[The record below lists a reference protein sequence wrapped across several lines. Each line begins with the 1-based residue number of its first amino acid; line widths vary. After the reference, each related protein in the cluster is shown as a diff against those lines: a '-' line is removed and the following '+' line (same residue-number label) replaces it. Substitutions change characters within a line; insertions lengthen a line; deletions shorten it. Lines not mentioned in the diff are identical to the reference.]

1 MLVDCNLHEN
11 MSQQTPYERLGIDID
26 ASFEEIQAAKQRL
39 QQEHRSDPQLLENI
53 EAAYDS
59 ILMDR
64 LKLRQEGKISVPEG
78 IRFPEKSVQ
87 TLSLPKLS
95 PPQINIA
102 PGWLGELVEK
112 PQGKDLAITSGVIA
126 SLATIVAL
134 PGTAETSL
142 PTVLAVAAAFTLF
155 FLNSKINR
163 LGRAFLITGLGV
175 VVSIVLAM
183 LVINVGHLPIGSLL
197 ISPEKVATLLTLVVL
212 WVISSFMK

>member
-1 MLVDCNLHEN
+1 MVDRNSHEN

-39 QQEHRSDPQLLENI
+39 HQEHHDNPALIESI
-53 EAAYDS
+53 EAAYDA

-87 TLSLPKLS
+87 TLSLPKLI
-95 PPQINIA
+95 PPQIKVA

-112 PQGKDLAITSGVIA
+112 PQTKDLAITSGVIA

-134 PGTAETSL
+134 PGTAESSL

-155 FLNSKINR
+155 FLNSKISR
-163 LGRAFLITGLGV
+163 LSRAFLITSLGV
-175 VVSIVLAM
+175 IGSVVLAM
-183 LVINVGHLPIGSLL
+183 VAINILHVPIASLA
-197 ISPEKVATLLTLVVL
+197 ISGDKIATLFTLVVL

>member
-1 MLVDCNLHEN
+1 MDCNLHEN

-26 ASFEEIQAAKQRL
+26 ASFEEIQAAKKRL
-39 QQEHRSDPQLLENI
+39 QEEHRNDPQLLESV
-53 EAAYDS
+53 ESAYDS

-87 TLSLPKLS
+87 TLSLPKIA

-102 PGWLGELVEK
+102 PGWLGELVER
-112 PQGKDLAITSGVIA
+112 PRSKDLAITSGVMA
-126 SLATIVAL
+126 SLATITAL
-134 PGTAETSL
+134 PGTSDFSL

-175 VVSIVLAM
+175 VASIVLVM
-183 LVINVGHLPIGSLL
+183 LVINVGQLSIGSLA
-197 ISPEKVATLLTLVVL
+197 ISAEKITTLLTLVVL

>member
-1 MLVDCNLHEN
+1 MVVDCNLQKN

-39 QQEHRSDPQLLENI
+39 QQEQHSDQQSIDSI

-64 LKLRQEGKISVPEG
+64 LKMRQEGKISVPEG

-87 TLSLPKLS
+87 TLSLPKLA
-95 PPQINIA
+95 PPQMKMATN
-102 PGWLGELVEK
+102 WLSELVEK
-112 PQGKDLAITSGVIA
+112 PTGKDLAISSGVIA

-134 PGTAETSL
+134 PGTAEASL
-142 PTVLAVAAAFTLF
+142 PTVLAVADGFTLF
-155 FLNSKINR
+155 FLNSKISR
-163 LGRAFLITGLGV
+163 LGRAFLITSLGV
-175 VVSIVLAM
+175 VGSIVLFM
-183 LVINVGHLPIGSLL
+183 LAVNVVHLPIGGLP
-197 ISPEKVATLLTLVVL
+197 ISSDKIATLFTLVVL

>member
-1 MLVDCNLHEN
+1 

-39 QQEHRSDPQLLENI
+39 QQEHHNDPESIESI

-87 TLSLPKLS
+87 TLSLPKIS
-95 PPQINIA
+95 PPQMKAA

-112 PQGKDLAITSGVIA
+112 PQTKDLAITSGVIA

-134 PGTAETSL
+134 PGTAESQL

-155 FLNSKINR
+155 FLNSKISR
-163 LGRAFLITGLGV
+163 LGRAFLITSLGV
-175 VVSIVLAM
+175 IGSVVMAM
-183 LVINVGHLPIGSLL
+183 IVINVLHVPIASLA
-197 ISPEKVATLLTLVVL
+197 ISGDKIATLFALVVL

>member
-1 MLVDCNLHEN
+1 

-39 QQEHRSDPQLLENI
+39 QEEHHNDPESIDGI

-87 TLSLPKLS
+87 TLSLPKLM
-95 PPQINIA
+95 PPQIKAA
-102 PGWLGELVEK
+102 PGWLDELVEK
-112 PQGKDLAITSGVIA
+112 PQTKDLAITSGVIV
-126 SLATIVAL
+126 SLGTIVAL
-134 PGTAETSL
+134 PGTAESSL

-155 FLNSKINR
+155 FLNSRISR
-163 LGRAFLITGLGV
+163 LGRAFLITSLGLIGSV
-175 VVSIVLAM
+175 VLAM
-183 LVINVGHLPIGSLL
+183 VAINILHVPIASLA
-197 ISPEKVATLLTLVVL
+197 ISGDKIATLFTLIVL
-212 WVISSFMK
+212 WIISSFMK